1 MPEKQE
7 IFRPSV
13 EKRWVLLV
21 EDEFINQQLLQMIL
35 QDTYEVIPAETGA
48 KALEILHSRLRR

>member
-13 EKRWVLLV
+13 EKRRVLLV

-35 QDTYEVIPAETGA
+35 QDAYEVIPAVTGA
-48 KALEILHSRLRR
+48 KALEVLHS